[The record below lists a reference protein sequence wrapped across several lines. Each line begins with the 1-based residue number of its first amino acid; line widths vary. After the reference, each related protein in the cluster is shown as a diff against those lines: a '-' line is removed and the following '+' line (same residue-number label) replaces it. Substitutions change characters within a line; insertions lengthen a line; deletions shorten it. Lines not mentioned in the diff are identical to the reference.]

1 MKGLCPVCDSE
12 VKLSSDLEVSELVNC
27 QECQSRLVVSEI
39 DNPSSVVLE
48 EAPEVEEDWGE

>member
-12 VKLSSDLEVSELVNC
+12 VKLSSDLEVSELVTC